1 MSHWIRAAWV
11 PSRMV
16 LGFEAVLMAS
26 PVHADALEA
35 GGHAAAGYLSQLI
48 GGLTL
53 VIVAILVFAWLLR
66 RLSGGAMMQG
76 RQVIDV
82 LAVKSLGMRERLVLV
97 QVGGDQILLAMTPA
111 GIRHVHT
118 LTQTV
123 DPSLCVESAT
133 VDFAALLRR
142 FGGKE
147 LGG

>member
-1 MSHWIRAAWV
+1 MSHWVRAGSV
-11 PSRMV
+11 PSRIV
-16 LGFEAVLMAS
+16 LGFEAVLIVS
-26 PVHADALEA
+26 PVCADALDS

-48 GGLTL
+48 GGLAL
-53 VIVAILVFAWLLR
+53 VIVAILIFAWLLR
-66 RLSGGAMMQG
+66 RLSGGAMQG

-82 LAVKSLGMRERLVLV
+82 LAVKPLGMRERLVLV

-118 LTQTV
+118 LTQAV
-123 DPSLCVESAT
+123 DPSLCAESAT
-133 VDFAALLRR
+133 LDFAALLRR